1 MKLKK
6 TWAEKEGMEREEER
20 ERIGKKEKNRGRA
33 LATTSHK
40 QMALKE
46 TIDRKTQPTRR
57 LPTLRGLLVAMRRL
71 TKTRLSRAILGMYFP
86 FLEYNTQQT
95 QRIFLAIENT
105 WSLFL
110 SDLRSLFLILE
121 PEVLLLMTRRS
132 LTRLWD
138 ALTLLA

>member
-1 MKLKK
+1 
-6 TWAEKEGMEREEER
+6 
-20 ERIGKKEKNRGRA
+20 
-33 LATTSHK
+33 
-40 QMALKE
+40 
-46 TIDRKTQPTRR
+46 
-57 LPTLRGLLVAMRRL
+57 
-71 TKTRLSRAILGMYFP
+71 MYFP